1 MPHTGKP
8 NIDGATPMNWNSVRT
23 IARVASLSLLISI
36 ASPVAS
42 HAQTQKVKS
51 NSSFI
56 VDVCKRIEGAAR
68 KWKLPPA
75 FFARLIWRESRF
87 DPNAVSPVGASG
99 IAQFMPGT
107 AKDRKLENPL

>member
-1 MPHTGKP
+1 
-8 NIDGATPMNWNSVRT
+8 MNWNSVRT

-107 AKDRKLENPL
+107 AKDRKLEQPL